1 MSRSKAFLFVVVLG
15 CFWLLFRY
23 LEGGEQTMAL
33 IATTLIVR
41 GKMAFSEVPT
51 TLKDQ
56 VRQMLNDI
64 DMDQLIEEKA
74 K

>member
-1 MSRSKAFLFVVVLG
+1 
-15 CFWLLFRY
+15 
-23 LEGGEQTMAL
+23 MAL

-41 GKMAFSEVPT
+41 GKMTFSEVPT

-64 DMDQLIEEKA
+64 DMDQLIKEQAE
-74 K
+74 

>member
-1 MSRSKAFLFVVVLG
+1 
-15 CFWLLFRY
+15 
-23 LEGGEQTMAL
+23 MAL